1 MCGIDA
7 EAGQALIGGL
17 FSGLSEALIPR
28 EVECGCDQGRGG
40 KISKQW
46 QHTQTHTSPHSPP
59 PNNPLI
65 LFIISQLFLVLA
77 IHERNHAH
85 KHTPMC
91 RAEIQYKYSHLP
103 AFISPSVSVVFFL
116 LLCVVRAGT
125 HHNPTSIRGS
135 RKRGGFAFS
144 RPRRRRRRS
153 FLKAKFLGPELF
165 FSPPKRKSGF
175 PSISQQENGNIGSNR
190 R

>member
-46 QHTQTHTSPHSPP
+46 QHTQTHTSPPP

-91 RAEIQYKYSHLP
+91 RAEIQYKYSHLH
-103 AFISPSVSVVFFL
+103 AFIPPSVSVVFL

-135 RKRGGFAFS
+135 QKRGGFAF
-144 RPRRRRRRS
+144 
-153 FLKAKFLGPELF
+153 FVHVVVGGVF
-165 FSPPKRKSGF
+165 
-175 PSISQQENGNIGSNR
+175 
-190 R
+190 

>member
-46 QHTQTHTSPHSPP
+46 QHTQTHTSPPPP

-91 RAEIQYKYSHLP
+91 RAEIQYKYSHLH
-103 AFISPSVSVVFFL
+103 AFIFPPFLSFFFCYASSAQAHITIPHQSAAL
-116 LLCVVRAGT
+116 TNEEGSLFSS
-125 HHNPTSIRGS
+125 TSS
-135 RKRGGFAFS
+135 EEFS
-144 RPRRRRRRS
+144 EGKIS
-153 FLKAKFLGPELF
+153 GPELF
-165 FSPPKRKSGF
+165 FTPLPPKRKSGF